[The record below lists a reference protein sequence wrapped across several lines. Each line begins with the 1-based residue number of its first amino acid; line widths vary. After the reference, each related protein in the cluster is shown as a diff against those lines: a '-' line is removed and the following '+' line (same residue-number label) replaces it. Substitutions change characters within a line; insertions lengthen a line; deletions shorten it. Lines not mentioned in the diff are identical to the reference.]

1 MVEDYEFHTEINEL
15 KSRIESLEY
24 KVEDLQR
31 DILNRQEEPIAD
43 LTQPTPDLTQLT
55 PKLNRKIKPLATKK
69 PKPVAKVP
77 EDVQKIINFWNSL
90 GLRQHSNPNAKIYL
104 EIVKMLKKLMNAK
117 FFESTSPYAKY
128 AGTEFTPKQIMDSIH
143 QFSFA
148 ALNFNYKPQGSFK
161 ETLKKTS
168 LQDFLYN
175 NRIDKS
181 FFIEYHENEAKLL
194 AESDKMVD
202 DPDPE
207 QTMILKDVWVKQI
220 LKDIAPNSWSTFQ
233 ERDFRKCSKEI
244 GVWFGNNGKK
254 IGNYWNVN
262 GDTVMHKRK
271 RAELLMSCLLSSV
284 NEDVTKL
291 TVSHLAYPSTFNEKF
306 PKYLNQQGV
315 LE

>member
-1 MVEDYEFHTEINEL
+1 MDDEELWTEINRL
-15 KSRIESLEY
+15 KVQVRSLEY
-24 KVEDLQR
+24 KVDELR
-31 DILNRQEEPIAD
+31 KASEQEESVVT
-43 LTQPTPDLTQLT
+43 TQPT

-69 PKPVAKVP
+69 EKPVAKVP

-117 FFESTSPYAKY
+117 FFELSSPYEKY

-175 NRIDKS
+175 NRVDKS

-194 AESDKMVD
+194 TDSDKMVD

-220 LKDIAPNSWSTFQ
+220 LKGVSPNSWSVFQ